1 MVFRSNDTQAVGEQ
15 LLMDFVEQPVTS
27 GESTDED
34 NMLECEFKTK
44 DSEGNKSDE
53 RI

>member
-15 LLMDFVEQPVTS
+15 LLMDFGEQPVTS

>member
-15 LLMDFVEQPVTS
+15 LLLDFVEQPVTS
-27 GESTDED
+27 GESTNEN
-34 NMLECEFKTK
+34 NMLEYKFKTK
-44 DSEGNKSDE
+44 DSKVNKSDE